1 MKETNNNTDWLHWVQ
16 RLQAIAQ
23 TGLTYGT
30 GPYDLERY
38 EQLMRLAAEMAATQ
52 TGVDFD
58 VAHDLFSQ
66 DQGYA
71 TPKIDVRGGVF
82 RDDEILLVQERA
94 DGNRWTLPGGWVD
107 VGDSPA
113 TAVTREISEESGYRT
128 RAVKLAA
135 CFDRNNHPHPPIIFH
150 TFKLFFLCE
159 LLGGK
164 QTSSLETA
172 AVAFFR
178 RDEIPADNLSLS
190 RVTPGQIEMLFA
202 HHANPGLPTEFD

>member
-1 MKETNNNTDWLHWVQ
+1 MKREQSNTNWLRWVQ
-16 RLQAIAQ
+16 KLQAIAQ

-38 EQLMRLAAEMAATQ
+38 EALMRLAAEMAATQ
-52 TGVDFD
+52 TGADFD
-58 VAHDLFSQ
+58 VVYDLFSQ

-82 RDDEILLVQERA
+82 QDDAILLVQERA

-113 TAVTREISEESGYRT
+113 TAVTREIVEESGYHT
-128 RAVKLAA
+128 HPLKLVA
-135 CFDRNNHPHPPIIFH
+135 CFDRNNHPHPPIPFH

-159 LLGGK
+159 LLGGEP
-164 QTSSLETA
+164 TSSLETA
-172 AVAFFR
+172 DIAFFR

-190 RVTPGQIEMLFA
+190 RVTLGQIEMLFA
-202 HHANPGLPTEFD
+202 HHANPILPTEFD